1 MKSTLLNMVLS
12 LFGITLIASAG
23 VAGVYELTKEPIAA
37 AKSAAVRESLTMVL
51 PEFDKSEMES
61 VTVDELPIDIYTASM
76 GGEVVGYAVQSATKL
91 GYSGLITMMVG
102 VDPEGELLNVS
113 VLSHN
118 ETPGLGGDID
128 NDNNS
133 LIFSVQG
140 KSLEAIDDL
149 RVTKDGG
156 DVDALTGATIT
167 SRAYIDVIKRAY
179 SALSEQAL
187 VKKGGSNE

>member
-51 PEFDKSEMES
+51 PEFDNSEMES
-61 VTVDELPIDIYTASM
+61 VVVDELPIDIYTATN
-76 GGEVVGYAVQSATKL
+76 GGKVVGYAVQSATKL

-102 VDPEGELLNVS
+102 IDPDGELLGVS

-118 ETPGLGGDID
+118 ETPGLGGNID
-128 NDNNS
+128 NDDNAVIYS
-133 LIFSVQG
+133 IQG
-140 KSLEAIDDL
+140 KSLEAIADL
-149 RVTKDGG
+149 KVTKDGG

-167 SRAYIDVIKRAY
+167 SRAYLDAVKRAY
-179 SALSEQAL
+179 SALLEQAL
-187 VKKGGSNE
+187 IKRGGGNE